1 MKKIYVVGSLN
12 MDLVIETPYM
22 PQAGETLKGR
32 NFATNAGG
40 KGANQAMACGRL
52 GGAVSMCGVVGN
64 DAFGETLICGLQ
76 ENGVD
81 VKHIRKAEVPTGVAM
96 IILENGDNRII
107 LDSGANAQLTCAD
120 IDTFLENAQEG
131 DIFLIQLESPIEV
144 VGYGLQQA
152 KERKLV
158 TVLNPAPG
166 NRDVFPYLKYVDI
179 ITPNQTE
186 LEIMGG
192 LDALLNE
199 GISYVITT
207 LGGDGFEI
215 TGCESSRRFSCIKVK
230 AVDTTAAGDTLCGGL
245 VVGLAEGK
253 SLDESA
259 AFGSKAASIACTRY
273 GAQKSIPTRQEV
285 ENY

>member
-1 MKKIYVVGSLN
+1 MKRIYVVGSLN

-22 PQAGETLKGR
+22 PQAGETIKGC

-52 GGAVSMCGVVGN
+52 GGAVSMCGVVGK
-64 DAFGETLICGLQ
+64 DAFGETLVCGLQ

-81 VKHIRKAEVPTGVAM
+81 VRYIRKAEAPTGIAM

-107 LDSGANAQLTCAD
+107 LDSGANAHLTCDD
-120 IDTFLENAQEG
+120 IDRFLENAQEG
-131 DIFLIQLESPIEV
+131 DIFLTQLECPIPV
-144 VGYGLQQA
+144 IGYGLQRA
-152 KERKLV
+152 KERRMV

-166 NRDVFPYLKYVDI
+166 NREIFPYLQYVDI

-186 LEIMGG
+186 LGIMGG

-199 GISYVITT
+199 GISYIVTT

-215 TGCESSRRFSCIKVK
+215 ADRTTSRHFPCLKVN

-253 SLDESA
+253 TLAESA
-259 AFGSKAASIACTRY
+259 MLGSKAASIACTRY
-273 GAQKSIPTRQEV
+273 GAQKSIPTREEV
-285 ENY
+285 ESY

>member
-1 MKKIYVVGSLN
+1 

-22 PQAGETLKGR
+22 PQAGETIKGR

-52 GGAVSMCGVVGN
+52 GGAVSMCGVVGK
-64 DAFGETLICGLQ
+64 DAFGETLIKGLQ

-81 VKHIRKAEVPTGVAM
+81 VQHIRKADVPTGIAM

-107 LDSGANAQLTCAD
+107 LDSGANAELSCDEISSFLAD
-120 IDTFLENAQEG
+120 AREG
-131 DIFLIQLESPIEV
+131 DIFLTQLECPINV
-144 VGYGLQQA
+144 IGYGLQYA
-152 KERKLV
+152 KERKMI

-166 NRDVFPYLKYVDI
+166 NRDIFPYLKYVDI
-179 ITPNQTE
+179 ITPNETE

-192 LDALLNE
+192 LKTLLNE
-199 GISYVITT
+199 GISCVITT
-207 LGGDGFEI
+207 LGGNGYEI
-215 TGCESSRRFSCIKVK
+215 VNSDSSSRFPCLKVN

-245 VVGLAEGK
+245 VVGMAEGK
-253 SLDESA
+253 TLEESV

-273 GAQKSIPTRQEV
+273 GAQKSIPTRGEV